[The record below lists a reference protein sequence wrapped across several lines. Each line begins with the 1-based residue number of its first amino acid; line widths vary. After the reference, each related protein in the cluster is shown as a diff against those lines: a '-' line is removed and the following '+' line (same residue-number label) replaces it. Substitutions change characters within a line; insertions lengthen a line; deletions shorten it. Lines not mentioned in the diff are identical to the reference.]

1 MGIRKFKPTSPS
13 TRYKSVLDFAELTSE
28 KPHKPL
34 TTTVK
39 YLAGRGDGGK
49 ISVRRKGGRVKRK
62 FRIIDFKRVKH
73 DVPAIVKSIEY
84 DPNRSS
90 FIALLSY
97 KDGEFAYILSPE
109 GLGVGDQVI
118 TGENVE
124 IKVGNSLPLDKIPP
138 GTNVHNIE
146 LHVGKGAQMARSA
159 GAFATI
165 AAKDGDY
172 VLLKLPSSEVRK
184 VHKNCYATIG
194 IVGNKDHNL
203 VSIGKAGR
211 SRWLGRRPKVRGVVM
226 NPVDHP
232 HGGGE
237 GKTSGGRHP
246 VSPWGLPT
254 KGYKTRRKARPSD
267 KFIVQGRKRNRNRGG
282 N

>member
-1 MGIRKFKPTSPS
+1 MGIRKFKPVTAA
-13 TRYKSVLDFAELTSE
+13 TRYKSVLDFAEITE
-28 KPHKPL
+28 ERPHKPL

-39 YLAGRGDGGK
+39 YNAGRGDGGK

-62 FRIIDFKRVKH
+62 YRIIDFRRNKYGIPAVVKT
-73 DVPAIVKSIEY
+73 IEY
-84 DPNRSS
+84 DPYRTS

-97 KDGEFAYILSPE
+97 KDGEFSYIIAPE
-109 GLGVGDQVI
+109 GLKVGDVLVA
-118 TGENVE
+118 GESAE
-124 IKVGNSLPLDKIPP
+124 IKVGNSLPLEKIPP
-138 GTNVHNIE
+138 GTDVHNIE
-146 LHVGKGAQMARSA
+146 LHRGKGGQMARTA
-159 GAFATI
+159 GSFATVS
-165 AAKDGDY
+165 AKDGDY
-172 VLLKLPSSEVRK
+172 VTLKLPSSEVRK
-184 VHKNCYATIG
+184 VRKECYATIG

-246 VSPWGLPT
+246 VSPWGQPT

-267 KFIVQGRKRNRNRGG
+267 KFIVQGRKRNRNRG

>member
-1 MGIRKFKPTSPS
+1 MGIRKFKPTTAA
-13 TRYKSVLDFAELTSE
+13 TRYKSVLDFAEITVDR
-28 KPHKPL
+28 PHKPL

-39 YLAGRGDGGK
+39 YFAGRGDGGK

-62 FRIIDFKRVKH
+62 YRIIDFKRVKYG
-73 DVPAIVKSIEY
+73 VPAVVKTLEY
-84 DPNRSS
+84 DPYRTS
-90 FIALLSY
+90 FIALISY
-97 KDGEFAYILSPE
+97 KDGEFAYILAPE
-109 GLGVGDQVI
+109 GLKVGDVI
-118 TGENVE
+118 VSGENAE
-124 IKVGNSLPLDKIPP
+124 IKIGNSLPLDKIPP
-138 GTNVHNIE
+138 GTDVHNIE
-146 LHVGKGAQMARSA
+146 LNRGKGAQMARTA
-159 GAFATI
+159 GSFATV

-172 VLLKLPSSEVRK
+172 VTLKLPSSEVRK
-184 VHKNCYATIG
+184 IRKECYATIG

-211 SRWLGRRPKVRGVVM
+211 NRWLGKRPKVRGVVM
-226 NPVDHP
+226 NPVEHP

-246 VSPWGLPT
+246 VSPWGQPT

-267 KFIVQGRKRNRNRGG
+267 KFIVQGRKRNRNRG

>member
-1 MGIRKFKPTSPS
+1 MGIRKYKPVTAG
-13 TRYKSVLDFAELTSE
+13 TRYKSVLDFAEITADT
-28 KPHKPL
+28 PHKPL
-34 TTTVK
+34 TTTLS
-39 YLAGRGDGGK
+39 YYAGRGDGGK

-62 FRIIDFKRVKH
+62 YRIIDFKRAKYG
-73 DVPAIVKSIEY
+73 VPAVVKTIEY
-84 DPNRSS
+84 DPYRTS
-90 FIALLSY
+90 FIALVSY
-97 KDGEFAYILSPE
+97 KDGEYAYILAPE
-109 GLGVGDQVI
+109 GIKVGD
-118 TGENVE
+118 TLLSGESAE

-138 GTNVHNIE
+138 GTSVHNIE
-146 LHVGKGAQMARSA
+146 LHKGKGAQLARTA
-159 GAFATI
+159 GSFATVS
-165 AAKDGDY
+165 AKDGDY
-172 VLLKLPSSEVRK
+172 VTLKLPSSEMRKVRK
-184 VHKNCYATIG
+184 ECFATIG

-211 SRWLGRRPKVRGVVM
+211 NRWLGKRPKVRGVVM

-246 VSPWGLPT
+246 VSPWGQPA

-267 KFIVQGRKRNRNRGG
+267 KFIVQGRKRNRNRG

>member
-1 MGIRKFKPTSPS
+1 MGIRRYKPVNSS
-13 TRYKSVLDFAELTSE
+13 TRYKTVLDFAEITTE
-28 KPHKPL
+28 TPFKPL
-34 TTTVK
+34 TKSIPYKAARGFKGRITV
-39 YLAGRGDGGK
+39 RH
-49 ISVRRKGGRVKRK
+49 KGGRVKRK
-62 FRIIDFKRVKH
+62 YRQIDFKRYKRDIPATVKT
-73 DVPAIVKSIEY
+73 IEY
-84 DPNRSS
+84 DPNRSA

-97 KDGEFAYILSPE
+97 ADGEYNYILAPE
-109 GLGVGDQVI
+109 GLKVGDKVI
-118 TGENVE
+118 SGESAE
-124 IKVGNSLPLDKIPP
+124 IKSGNSLPLDKIPP
-138 GTNVHNIE
+138 GTSVHNIE
-146 LHVGKGAQMARSA
+146 LHQGKGAQMVRTA

-184 VHKNCYATIG
+184 IRKECYATVG
-194 IVGNKDHNL
+194 IVSNKDHNL
-203 VSIGKAGR
+203 VSLGKAGR
-211 SRWLGRRPKVRGVVM
+211 SRWLGIRPAVRGVVQ

-246 VSPWGLPT
+246 VSPWGQPT

-267 KFIVQGRKRNRNRGG
+267 KFIVQGRKRNRNRG

>member
-1 MGIRKFKPTSPS
+1 MGIRKFKPVTAA
-13 TRYKSVLDFAELTSE
+13 TRYKSVLDFAELTE
-28 KPHKPL
+28 ERPHKPL
-34 TTTVK
+34 TTTLK
-39 YLAGRGDGGK
+39 YNAGRGDGGK

-62 FRIIDFKRVKH
+62 YRIIDFRRVKYGI
-73 DVPAIVKSIEY
+73 PAVVKSIEY
-84 DPNRSS
+84 DPYRTS

-97 KDGEFAYILSPE
+97 NDGEFSYIIAPE
-109 GLGVGDQVI
+109 GLKVGDVLVS
-118 TGENVE
+118 GESAE
-124 IKVGNSLPLDKIPP
+124 IKLGNSLPLDKIPP
-138 GTNVHNIE
+138 GTDVHNIE
-146 LHVGKGAQMARSA
+146 LQRGKGGQMARTA
-159 GAFATI
+159 GSFATVS
-165 AAKDGDY
+165 AKDGDY
-172 VLLKLPSSEVRK
+172 VTLKLPSSEVRK
-184 VHKNCYATIG
+184 VRKECYATIG

-211 SRWLGRRPKVRGVVM
+211 NRWLGKRPKVRGVVM

-246 VSPWGLPT
+246 VSPWGQPT

-267 KFIVQGRKRNRNRGG
+267 KFIVQGRKRNRNRG

>member
-1 MGIRKFKPTSPS
+1 MGIRKFKPTTAA
-13 TRYKSVLDFAELTSE
+13 TRYKSVLDFAELTVDR
-28 KPHKPL
+28 PHKPL
-34 TTTVK
+34 TTSLN
-39 YLAGRGDGGK
+39 YNAGRGDGGK

-62 FRIIDFKRVKH
+62 YRIIDFKRVKYG
-73 DVPAIVKSIEY
+73 VPAVVKTLEY
-84 DPNRSS
+84 DPYRTS

-97 KDGEFAYILSPE
+97 KDGEFAYILAPE
-109 GLGVGDQVI
+109 GLKVGDVI
-118 TGENVE
+118 VSGDKAE

-138 GTNVHNIE
+138 GTDVHNIE
-146 LHVGKGAQMARSA
+146 LHIGKGAQMARTA
-159 GAFATI
+159 GSFATVS
-165 AAKDGDY
+165 AKDGDY
-172 VLLKLPSSEVRK
+172 VTLKLPSSEVRK
-184 VHKNCYATIG
+184 VRKECYATIG
-194 IVGNKDHNL
+194 VVGNKDHNL

-211 SRWLGRRPKVRGVVM
+211 NRWLGKRPKVRGVVM

-246 VSPWGLPT
+246 VSPWGQPT

-267 KFIVQGRKRNRNRGG
+267 KFIVQGRKRNRNRG